1 MTTVARTGFIIAI
14 VGASTLGSES
24 CAATFASGMD
34 GTSTAAQHAAIGDDI
49 CAGVPAK
56 EREMGLLA
64 FRDGIV
70 SVAPLR
76 EESFVGKSKI
86 SHTEGAI
93 IGLRAAPGISVPWLE
108 RVNSCHVALVESGRL
123 VGYGAA
129 LDPFVI
135 PGTTVGAVAVYAGYA
150 LYVRGNNYDMA
161 REIIQRSNALLP
173 APSRL
178 TSTSPN
184 SP

>member
-1 MTTVARTGFIIAI
+1 MTTVARTSSVITFVVVTA
-14 VGASTLGSES
+14 VGGVS
-24 CAATFASGMD
+24 CAGALASAMAGPP
-34 GTSTAAQHAAIGDDI
+34 SAAQQAAIGDDI
-49 CAGVPAK
+49 CAGVPPK

-70 SVAPLR
+70 SVVPLTAD
-76 EESFVGKSKI
+76 SFVGKSKV

-108 RVNSCHVALVESGRL
+108 RVNSCHVSLVNSGRL
-123 VGYGAA
+123 AGDQAA

-135 PGTTVGAVAVYAGYA
+135 PKTTVGATAVYAGYV
-150 LYVRGNNYDMA
+150 LYVRGPNYDVA
-161 REIIQRSNALLP
+161 REIIARSNALLS
-173 APSRL
+173 APGHL
-178 TSTSPN
+178 TTISPR